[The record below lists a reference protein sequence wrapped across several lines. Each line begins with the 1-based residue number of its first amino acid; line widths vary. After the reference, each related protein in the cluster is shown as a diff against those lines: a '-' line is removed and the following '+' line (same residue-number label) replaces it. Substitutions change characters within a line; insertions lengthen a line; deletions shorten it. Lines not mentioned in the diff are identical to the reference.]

1 MNVYNIIEKKKNNLN
16 LTDDEI
22 KYVVDGYT
30 NGTIPDY
37 QMSALLMAICIN
49 GMSDDEIFSLTK
61 AMTDSGDKMDL
72 SNFNNTVDK
81 HSTGGVGDKTTLI
94 VGPIVA
100 CLNCKVAKMSGRALG
115 YTGGTIDKLES
126 IEGFKTKLTK
136 EQFFNQIDNVNIALI
151 SQTENIAPADKKIYA
166 LRDVTATV
174 ESIPLIA
181 SSIMSKKIAS
191 GAKNLVIDVKVGSG
205 AFMKTKE
212 SAKKLA
218 ETIVKIGKN
227 NNINSIAV
235 LTNMDIPLGNNI
247 GNALEVQEALSVLKN
262 EGPKDLKE
270 VCIKLATLMNSI
282 TNNISYNESLS
293 QVKKV
298 LDTKQAYNKFLELV
312 KSQGGNIE
320 SINKNPKYTHQV
332 FSKNDGYIT
341 SMDTEKIGKISG
353 MLGAGRLTKDDDIDY
368 AAGIILNK
376 KTSDYVSKNELLA
389 TFYSSKKNVFKDL
402 EQQYLNALNISNV
415 KHNYDLIIDIV
426 GDFNATNS

>member
-1 MNVYNIIEKKKNNLN
+1 MNVYNIIEKKKNNQK
-16 LTDDEI
+16 LTNEEI
-22 KYVVDGYT
+22 SFIVENYT

-49 GMSDDEIFSLTK
+49 GMEDEEIYALTK

-72 SNFNNTVDK
+72 SIFENTVDK

-94 VGPIVA
+94 LGPIVA

-115 YTGGTIDKLES
+115 HTGGTIDKLES

-136 EQFFNQIDNVNIALI
+136 EEFCNQINNINIALI

-205 AFMKTKE
+205 AFMKDE
-212 SAKKLA
+212 NSAKELA
-218 ETIVKIGKN
+218 TTMVKIGKN
-227 NNINSIAV
+227 AGINTLAV

-247 GNALEVQEALSVLKN
+247 GNALEVQEAVEVLN
-262 EGPKDLKE
+262 NRGPKDLRE
-270 VCIKLATLMNSI
+270 VCIKLSTYMNAI
-282 TNNISYNESLS
+282 TNKLDIQTSFK
-293 QVKKV
+293 QVIEV
-298 LDTKQAYNKFLELV
+298 LETKQAYNKFIELV

-320 SINKNPKYTHQV
+320 SIYKQPLYKYEV
-332 FSKNDGYIT
+332 YSKQEGYIT
-341 SMDTEKIGKISG
+341 NMDTANIGKISG
-353 MLGAGRLTKDDDIDY
+353 LLGAGRLTKEDNIDY
-368 AAGIILNK
+368 TAGIILNK
-376 KTSDYVSKNELLA
+376 KTGDYVKQNDLLA
-389 TFYSSKKNVFKDL
+389 TFYSSKINEFNNL
-402 EQQYLNALNISNV
+402 ENEYINSLTISDE
-415 KHNYDLIIDIV
+415 KIEYDLIIGVI
-426 GDFNATNS
+426 G